1 MAISIQELQSMKD
14 ALERARARGAREVQM
29 NGERVRYGSDEEMR
43 TALRD
48 LNRKINS
55 QLGSGAPS
63 RPRSLLP
70 KTTTGWR

>member
-1 MAISIQELQSMKD
+1 MAISIEELQSMKD

-29 NGERVRYGSDEEMR
+29 NGERVRYGSDDEMR

-48 LNRKINS
+48 LNRKINAMA
-55 QLGSGAPS
+55 GSEVPS

-70 KTTTGWR
+70 NTSTGWR